1 MAIKLNVKKG
11 DEVLIIAGKD
21 KGRRGKIQRVFPQQ
35 NAVLVEGLNLAK
47 KHAKPTKT
55 NPQGGVI
62 DKALPVNVSKV
73 MVVCPGC
80 SKPTRILQEQS
91 ADGEFIR
98 SCRHCG
104 RNLE

>member
-1 MAIKLNVKKG
+1 MGTKMNVKKG
-11 DEVLIIAGKD
+11 DEVLVIAGKD
-21 KGRRGKIQRVFPQQ
+21 KGRQGKIQRVFPGKS
-35 NAVLVEGLNLAK
+35 AVLVEGLNLAK

-62 DKALPVNVSKV
+62 DKALPIEVSKV

-80 SKPTRILQEQS
+80 NKPTRILREQS
-91 ADGEFIR
+91 TDGEFVR

>member
-1 MAIKLNVKKG
+1 MGVNINVKKG
-11 DEVLIIAGKD
+11 DEVLVISGKD
-21 KGRRGKIQRVFPQQ
+21 KGRRGKVQKVIPQD

-47 KHAKPTKT
+47 KHTKPTKA

-62 DKALPVNVSKV
+62 DKALPLNVSKV

-80 SKPTRILQEQS
+80 NQPTRAKRERA
-91 ADGEFIR
+91 ADGEMVR
-98 SCRHCG
+98 TCRRCG